1 MSSALLYV
9 IFMGATALERL
20 VEVAVSRRNAAWSFA
35 RGGTEYGKGHF
46 PAMVLLHTAFLVA
59 CPAEVWLLDRPFVP
73 WLGFPL
79 LILAV
84 AAQGLRWWCITTL
97 GPRWNTR
104 VIIVPDLPRVTGG
117 PYRFIRHP
125 NYVAVV
131 AEGIILPMIHTAWIT
146 ALAFTILNAWL
157 LTVRI
162 RCEDK
167 ALSALA
173 AGGDHV

>member
-20 VEVAVSRRNAAWSFA
+20 VEVVVSKRNAAWSFA
-35 RGGTEYGKGHF
+35 RGGTEHGKGHF
-46 PAMVLLHTAFLVA
+46 PAMVLLHTAFLIA
-59 CPAEVWLLDRPFVP
+59 CPAEVWLLDRPFIP

-131 AEGIILPMIHTAWIT
+131 AEGIILPLIHTAWIT

-162 RCEDK
+162 RCEDE
-167 ALSALA
+167 ALA
-173 AGGDHV
+173 SLATGGEHA

>member
-20 VEVAVSRRNAAWSFA
+20 VEVVVSKRNAAWSFA
-35 RGGTEYGKGHF
+35 RGGTEHGKGHF
-46 PAMVLLHTAFLVA
+46 PAMVLLHTAFLIA
-59 CPAEVWLLDRPFVP
+59 CPAEVWLLDRPFIP

-131 AEGIILPMIHTAWIT
+131 AEGIILPLIHTAWIT

-162 RCEDK
+162 RCEDE
-167 ALSALA
+167 ALA
-173 AGGDHV
+173 SLATGAEHA